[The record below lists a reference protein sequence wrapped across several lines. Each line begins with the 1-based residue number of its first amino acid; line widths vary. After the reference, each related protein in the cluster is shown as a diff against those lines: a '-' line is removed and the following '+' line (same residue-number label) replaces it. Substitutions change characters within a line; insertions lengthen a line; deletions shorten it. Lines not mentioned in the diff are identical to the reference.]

1 MCNYL
6 LFHDDIRKL
15 DRTNGDGITTGPPLE
30 ISSAAV
36 QSPLQQVM
44 LKISNAV
51 YKNGVRT
58 TEFFKDHDKLNSGII
73 TENQVRTNM
82 LYEATFCYTIVSFCV
97 ACHFAVASWH
107 ISVVMTCSW

>member
-6 LFHDDIRKL
+6 SFHDDIRRL
-15 DRTNGDGITTGPPLE
+15 DRTNDGGVATGPPLDMDNDKG
-30 ISSAAV
+30 
-36 QSPLQQVM
+36 QSPLQQVL

-58 TEFFKDHDKLNSGII
+58 TEFFKDHDKLNSGVI

-82 LYEATFCYTIVSFCV
+82 LYEAILLYHC
-97 ACHFAVASWH
+97 
-107 ISVVMTCSW
+107 